1 MDTFLYSL
9 PVIGL
14 LFQVVGYLIAI
25 IPTSAPIILR
35 AATPLGFGALCGV
48 VCERSGIVNIGI
60 EGTMLTAAFTGWV
73 VAIAAVAVL
82 GPMGPGPLGV
92 TPALRL
98 SAAPASG
105 MTLPTAAARC
115 AQAAAAER
123 DSLNLPADYRVVDL
137 TIATK

>member
-9 PVIGL
+9 PIIGL

-73 VAIAAVAVL
+73 VAIAPTSPVT
-82 GPMGPGPLGV
+82 GRSGNPGGLLHRSKQGSS
-92 TPALRL
+92 RN
-98 SAAPASG
+98 
-105 MTLPTAAARC
+105 R
-115 AQAAAAER
+115 
-123 DSLNLPADYRVVDL
+123 
-137 TIATK
+137 